1 MKTAVIFDLDGTMWD
16 SSELVAAAYSR
27 GLEKMGYSLR
37 LSVQDIQNAMGKT
50 MTEIAHMYFDALDP
64 EHAVDIMVKCI
75 EEETEFLKTSGGV
88 VYDGLE
94 ETLKELG
101 SRGHILA
108 CVSNCQSG
116 YIEDFY
122 RHTGLGYL
130 FDDMECWGNT
140 DLPKSENIKLVIERN
155 GVGRAIYV
163 GDTMGDYNSAMGA
176 GTLFIHAAYGY
187 GEVPEGTPAISSIRE
202 LPAEA
207 ERLFDSSDD

>member
-16 SSELVAAAYSR
+16 SSELVAEAYSK

-37 LSVQDIQNAMGKT
+37 LSVEDIQNAMGKT

-75 EEETEFLKTSGGV
+75 EEEMEFLKTSGGV

-94 ETLKELG
+94 DTLKELKA
-101 SRGHILA
+101 RGHVLA
-108 CVSNCQSG
+108 CVSNCQCG

-122 RHTGLGYL
+122 RLTGLGHY
-130 FDDMECWGNT
+130 FNDMECWGNT
-140 DLPKSENIKLVIERN
+140 DLPKSENIKLVVERN
-155 GVGRAIYV
+155 GVDKAVYV

-176 GTLFIHAAYGY
+176 GTLFVHAAYGY
-187 GEVPEGTPAISSIRE
+187 GEVPEGTPAISSIKE
-202 LPAEA
+202 LPALA
-207 ERLFDSSDD
+207 DSLLISDS